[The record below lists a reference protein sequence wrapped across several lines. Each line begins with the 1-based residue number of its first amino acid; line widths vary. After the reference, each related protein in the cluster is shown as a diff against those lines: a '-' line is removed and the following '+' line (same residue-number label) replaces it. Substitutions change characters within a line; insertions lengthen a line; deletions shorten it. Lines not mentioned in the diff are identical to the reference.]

1 MAARQSRFDEAIEA
15 AQQAVAY
22 DPNDADSQVALADA
36 LHLILSVGVITYCTT
51 KSFPVARPQLVTSVG
66 RFDLGTVPLTNQ
78 TDVNEAIAADELDK
92 LLMDAKKERGRP
104 KWKAAR

>member
-1 MAARQSRFDEAIEA
+1 MAARPSRFDEAIEA

-78 TDVNEAIAADELDK
+78 TDVNEAIAADEIDK
-92 LLMDAKKERGRP
+92 LLMDARNERGRP